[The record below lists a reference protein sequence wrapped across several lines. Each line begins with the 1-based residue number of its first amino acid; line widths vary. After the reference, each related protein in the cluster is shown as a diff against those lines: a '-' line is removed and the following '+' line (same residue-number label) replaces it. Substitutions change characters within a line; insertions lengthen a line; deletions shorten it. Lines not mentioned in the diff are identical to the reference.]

1 MARAQAK
8 TNWFA
13 IGISIA
19 VVVVL
24 VALGGVVVWL
34 NNEASSPGTAPK
46 SAIID
51 TESGAITFGS
61 GDRSIDTYVD
71 FICPACN
78 SFEQTFGADLQ
89 KAAADDKITLNVHPI
104 AILDHL
110 SQGTD
115 YSSRSAAAMYCVAES
130 APDKAMDYFNALFA
144 NQPAENSPGLTD
156 EQLTEIATQVGADK
170 AASCIADGTYKKFGA
185 AQAKA
190 HEITGTP
197 TVDIDGKRLTGTM
210 QETYTAVDAFI
221 KEVG

>member
-1 MARAQAK
+1 MAQAQSK

-34 NNEASSPGTAPK
+34 NNQASDPGTAPK
-46 SAIID
+46 GDIIN
-51 TESGAITFGS
+51 TETGAISFGS
-61 GDRSIDTYVD
+61 GERSIDTYVD

-78 SFEQTFGADLQ
+78 AFEETFGADLQ
-89 KAAADDKITLNVHPI
+89 KAAADDKITLNIHPI

-115 YSSRSAAAMYCVAES
+115 YSSRAAASMYCVAETV
-130 APDKAMDYFNALFA
+130 PDKALDYFNTLFA
-144 NQPAENSPGLTD
+144 NQPAEKSTGLTD
-156 EQLTEIATQVGADK
+156 EQLTAIATQVGAEK
-170 AASCIADGTYKKFGA
+170 AATCIADGTYKKFGV

-190 HEITGTP
+190 HEIQGTP

-210 QETYTAVDAFI
+210 QETYTAVEKFI
-221 KEVG
+221 NEIG